1 MYRSR
6 SSIAPVLAVVALAL
20 GACGASGSDD
30 DADDTT
36 TTSVAD
42 DRTSTTGEEQEDTTT
57 TTEESA
63 SGDLVDVEV
72 WAEQFCG
79 DFEGW
84 LDAITAAGE
93 SVGDAVQPGDIE
105 GAKTAIV
112 GLFDD
117 VAGETDAFIEA
128 MEEGGAP
135 DIDDGEAFLDDLVEK
150 FEAFRDAM
158 VTAGEQAEAAD
169 TADPAAF
176 QATITELISDF
187 QTETETV
194 GASFSELDAVYGDRE
209 LDAAVDEA
217 CTFM

>member
-1 MYRSR
+1 MPRSTL
-6 SSIAPVLAVVALAL
+6 APVLAVVALAL

-36 TTSVAD
+36 TTAVAD
-42 DRTSTTGEEQEDTTT
+42 DADTSTTEDEQDDTTT

-117 VAGETDAFIEA
+117 VADETDTFIEA
-128 MEEGGAP
+128 LEEGGAP

-158 VTAGEQAEAAD
+158 VTAGDQAEAAD
-169 TADPAAF
+169 TSDPAAF

-194 GASFSELDAVYGDRE
+194 GASFSELDAVYGDRD